1 MEIKSFFTLLTTLSL
16 MLFFFLLGLAVI
28 YGGLKHWFKLV
39 ILSVFFA
46 LPTAAF
52 VIGVAEIEERF
63 SKEIALIVGLPLTLL
78 LIRFLLMAFAEIL
91 GGD

>member
-1 MEIKSFFTLLTTLSL
+1 MEIKSFFTLLAALSL
-16 MLFFFLLGLAVI
+16 IHFSFLLTLAVI

-46 LPTAAF
+46 LPTTAL
-52 VIGVAEIEERF
+52 VVGVAEIEERF
-63 SKEIALIVGLPLTLL
+63 TKEIALIVGVPLILL
-78 LIRFLLMAFAEIL
+78 LIHFLLMAFAEIL